1 MSVTNKQIKLIAF
14 LAATANQFYKSQGFL
29 TYEEAK
35 ERVRSKGNITV
46 HHANTEVGEAYF
58 FSDNHIYGYKDEY
71 NKIDF
76 VPVSHSGFPTRVA
89 ARPGLESG
97 IIQNLDD
104 MILVFYKNSRFL
116 SSYDEL
122 IDYITENNLFKS
134 EHKSF
139 Y

>member
-14 LAATANQFYKSQGFL
+14 LAASANQFYKSQGFL

-46 HHANTEVGEAYF
+46 HCASSDDSEAYF

-71 NKIDF
+71 NKIEF
-76 VPVSHSGFPTRVA
+76 VSISHSGFPTRVT

-97 IIQNLDD
+97 LIKNLDD
-104 MILVFYKNSRFL
+104 MVLVFYKGSKHL
-116 SSYDEL
+116 STYDEM
-122 IDYITENNLFKS
+122 IEYIIENNLFKS
-134 EHKSF
+134 A
-139 Y
+139 